1 MATTM
6 FRRLT
11 GLAAAAAIFLV
22 GAAIEPL
29 AAGERPTT
37 SLDGSA
43 KKLDRLTLKDGT
55 VLEGRVTREI
65 DGAIWFAYSIAGVEQ
80 TKMFTPSEYSSLER
94 ESGRES
100 GVAAPREEAVKPT
113 DGGGVKSNPRPGV
126 PRAAV
131 VTLGETRDTKQGDM
145 VGIYMTA
152 YALEQMVPMLEE
164 QVGSDGTGV
173 VVLRVNSGGGALLE
187 VQKISDVIHNTYKK
201 KFRTVGWID
210 SAISAAA
217 MSILCVE
224 EIYFS
229 SKANFGAATAYRGRL
244 DALKGV
250 GLERVLVQM
259 EKISARGG
267 YDPLII
273 RAMQIDQPVSATRM
287 PDGTFKFFGD
297 ATSGEII
304 VNREKE
310 ILTFNAQNALEVGFS
325 KGTASTLP
333 ELTKAM
339 GYAELQWVGEDVKGS
354 LYPISKAEK
363 WNVAY
368 RKQAKN
374 DEDRLQEYWAKYQM
388 NVQAAASEQTREGRA
403 RFVGRARAALEQIK
417 AMIRNNPNFIMF
429 ALNMNDE
436 EEYRKWMDEQEKVL
450 RDLMR

>member
-6 FRRLT
+6 FRRLM
-11 GLAAAAAIFLV
+11 GVAAAAAMFMV
-22 GAAIEPL
+22 ATATGPAAAL
-29 AAGERPTT
+29 ER
-37 SLDGSA
+37 SAVKLDGSTQ
-43 KKLDRLTLKDGT
+43 KLDRLTLKDGT

-80 TKMFTPSEYSSLER
+80 TKMFTPTEYSSLER
-94 ESGRES
+94 ESS
-100 GVAAPREEAVKPT
+100 TAAPKDEAVKPVAE
-113 DGGGVKSNPRPGV
+113 GGVKANPRPGV

-187 VQKISDVIHNTYKK
+187 VQKISDVIQETYKK

-229 SKANFGAATAYRGRL
+229 SKANFGAATAYSGRL
-244 DALKGV
+244 NALKGI
-250 GLERVLVQM
+250 GLERVLAQM

-310 ILTFNAQNALEVGFS
+310 ILTFNAQNALQVGFS
-325 KGTASTLP
+325 KGTASTLE

-363 WNVAY
+363 WNIAY

-436 EEYRKWMDEQEKVL
+436 EEYKKWMDEQEKRL